1 MTTPLE
7 FTATGFHSGIVAE
20 PESLDKRILTEQV
33 ESLLLTSK
41 SVFYAGFLLA
51 VAFAALFYWKTQQ
64 PGILIWLAL
73 LNIWQIVRMQ
83 ASHKYTKT
91 PREQRQ
97 PERAAIGY
105 CYGNAVTSIFWG
117 SVPWL
122 FFPHGDIPLTSIM
135 VLVLMGIVSGGLGSV
150 SPYRYAV
157 FCLILPVLTGLS
169 TALLWQGDVVHVFL
183 GVCALAY
190 MALNLQ
196 LGLEQ
201 NRLINEAL
209 RARYENEAL
218 AHRLAEQVKIVEHAS
233 LEKTRFFASAS
244 HDLRQPLHSLG
255 LFGSTILSK
264 LKDTPDEVLASN
276 LMQCVDALEAS
287 FSSMLDVSKLDAGVV
302 KVNAEQVSIGDLFRR
317 LQTSFGR
324 QAEALG
330 LNLRFKPGNK
340 WVLASNLMQCV
351 DALEASFSSMLDVSK
366 LDAGVVKVN
375 AEQVSIGDLFRRLQT
390 SFGRQAEALG
400 LNLRF
405 KPGNK
410 WVLADSALLER
421 LLGNLIHNAL
431 KFTQFGGVVIL
442 ARTRGRHVSIEVWDT
457 GNGMDAHELPL
468 IFDEFY
474 QLGNRERDR
483 SMGLGMGLAIV
494 RRLSILMATPL
505 EVRSRT
511 TCGTVFKLLVPS
523 INQPEQFT
531 PTPLRHT
538 SIATLNALTGLRV
551 LVVDDEENV
560 RVSTAASLS
569 MYGMHVELA
578 DGIQRAC
585 EIALQLEKAGRP
597 LDIVISDF
605 RLRNNEDGIKLV
617 KEVRAL
623 LGRKLSALLVTG
635 DTAPERVRQAQQS
648 GLRALYKP
656 VKIHDLVEEIRVQV
670 TK

>member
-122 FFPHGDIPLTSIM
+122 FFPHGDITLTSIM

-264 LKDTPDEVLASN
+264 LKDTPDE
-276 LMQCVDALEAS
+276 
-287 FSSMLDVSKLDAGVV
+287 
-302 KVNAEQVSIGDLFRR
+302 
-317 LQTSFGR
+317 
-324 QAEALG
+324 
-330 LNLRFKPGNK
+330 
-340 WVLASNLMQCV
+340 VLASNLMQCV

>member
-1 MTTPLE
+1 MTAPLE
-7 FTATGFHSGIVAE
+7 FAASILPSDATDES
-20 PESLDKRILTEQV
+20 ESLDKRILTEQV
-33 ESLLLTSK
+33 ESLLVTSQ

-51 VAFAALFYWKTQQ
+51 VAFAALFYWKTKQ
-64 PGILIWLAL
+64 PGILVWLAL
-73 LNIWQIVRMQ
+73 LNIWQIIRMQ
-83 ASHKYTKT
+83 ASRKYTKT

-97 PERAAIGY
+97 PAQAAIGY

-117 SVPWL
+117 LVPWL
-122 FFPHGDIPLTSIM
+122 FFPHGDITLTSIM

-150 SPYRYAV
+150 SPYRLAV
-157 FCLILPVLTGLS
+157 FCLVLPVLTGLS
-169 TALLWQGDVVHVFL
+169 TALLWQGDVVHIFL
-183 GVCALAY
+183 GLCALAY

-218 AHRLAEQVKIVEHAS
+218 AHRLAEQVKIVERAS

-302 KVNAEQVSIGDLFRR
+302 QVNTQEISLGDLFRK

-324 QAEALG
+324 QAESQG
-330 LNLRFKPGNK
+330 LSLRFKPGNK
-340 WVLASNLMQCV
+340 WVL
-351 DALEASFSSMLDVSK
+351 
-366 LDAGVVKVN
+366 
-375 AEQVSIGDLFRRLQT
+375 T
-390 SFGRQAEALG
+390 
-400 LNLRF
+400 
-405 KPGNK
+405 
-410 WVLADSALLER
+410 DSALLER
-421 LLGNLIHNAL
+421 LLGNLIHNSL
-431 KFTQFGGVVIL
+431 KFTQLGGVVVL
-442 ARTRGRHVSIEVWDT
+442 ARTRGGHISIEVWDT
-457 GNGMDAHELPL
+457 GSGMDTYELPR

-494 RRLSILMATPL
+494 RRLSNLMTIPL
-505 EVRSRT
+505 EVKSSPKI
-511 TCGTVFKLLVPS
+511 GTVFKLLLPS
-523 INQPEQFT
+523 VLPPKEFT
-531 PTPLRHT
+531 HIPLRYT
-538 SIATLNALTGLRV
+538 NSATLNALAGLRI
-551 LVVDDEENV
+551 LVVDDEQNV

-569 MYGMHVELA
+569 LYGMHVEVA
-578 DGIQRAC
+578 DGIHSAC
-585 EIALQLEKAGRP
+585 EIAEKMEKEGHS
-597 LDIVISDF
+597 LDAVISDF
-605 RLRNNEDGIKLV
+605 RLRNNEDGIALV

-623 LGRKLSALLVTG
+623 LGRKLPALLVTG

-656 VKIHDLVEEIRVQV
+656 VKIHDLVEEIRMQV

>member
-1 MTTPLE
+1 MTIPLE
-7 FTATGFHSGIVAE
+7 FTATGFQSGIVAE

-33 ESLLLTSK
+33 ESLLVTSK

-122 FFPHGDIPLTSIM
+122 FFPYGDITLTSIM

-218 AHRLAEQVKIVEHAS
+218 AHRLAEQVKIVEYAS

-264 LKDTPDEVLASN
+264 LKDTPDEVLARN

-302 KVNAEQVSIGDLFRR
+302 KVNAER
-317 LQTSFGR
+317 
-324 QAEALG
+324 
-330 LNLRFKPGNK
+330 
-340 WVLASNLMQCV
+340 
-351 DALEASFSSMLDVSK
+351 
-366 LDAGVVKVN
+366 
-375 AEQVSIGDLFRRLQT
+375 VSIGDLFRRLQT

-494 RRLSILMATPL
+494 RRLSNLMATPL

-523 INQPEQFT
+523 IKQPEQFT

-623 LGRKLSALLVTG
+623 LGRKLPALLVTG